1 MTEGGSIV
9 FCSQFC
15 NGNKMKNAR
24 LTRHRRRMIM
34 NEKTIGGG
42 ISVSSGSSSRLLAK
56 LGITIAFNQWIQLVK
71 A

>member
-1 MTEGGSIV
+1 
-9 FCSQFC
+9 
-15 NGNKMKNAR
+15 MKNAR